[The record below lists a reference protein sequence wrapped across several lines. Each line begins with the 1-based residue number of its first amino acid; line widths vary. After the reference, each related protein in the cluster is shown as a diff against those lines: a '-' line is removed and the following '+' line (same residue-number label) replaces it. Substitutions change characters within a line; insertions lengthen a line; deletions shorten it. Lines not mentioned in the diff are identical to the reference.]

1 MCRVAHKVKVETAVC
16 AERSSIRNFISTRTS
31 THRVFWQ
38 EGQARTERSS
48 ARKVS
53 LALHSRQSTLFS
65 SRLPLTVKMSPK

>member
-1 MCRVAHKVKVETAVC
+1 MWIAVC
-16 AERSSIRNFISTRTS
+16 DQCSSIQKFIFTRTS
-31 THRVFWQ
+31 THRVFRQ